1 MFAGK
6 AGCVYN
12 SGMRILINA
21 VSARAGGGVSYLINL
36 LQSLP
41 RLCPDDQFLAA
52 IPDIRLPVE
61 ISTLEN
67 LTIRIIPEASGNVLK
82 RYFWAGRASVD
93 K

>member
-1 MFAGK
+1 MQADPVTFIIS
-6 AGCVYN
+6 N
-12 SGMRILINA
+12 MRILINA

-41 RLCPDDQFLAA
+41 RLCPDDHFLAA

-67 LTIRIIPEASGNVLK
+67 LTIRVIPEASGNVFK
-82 RYFWAGRASVD
+82 RYFWVPASLD
-93 K
+93 FL